1 MSVSVYPRNLFVAVI
16 LLALFAWALRL
27 AIDFEAGAVVG
38 LAALIAYLVLEVG
51 LTVNPVSWW
60 HRRRS

>member
-1 MSVSVYPRNLFVAVI
+1 M
-16 LLALFAWALRL
+16 LLALCAGAFRL

-51 LTVNPVSWW
+51 LAVNPVFWW
-60 HRRRS
+60 LRRRS